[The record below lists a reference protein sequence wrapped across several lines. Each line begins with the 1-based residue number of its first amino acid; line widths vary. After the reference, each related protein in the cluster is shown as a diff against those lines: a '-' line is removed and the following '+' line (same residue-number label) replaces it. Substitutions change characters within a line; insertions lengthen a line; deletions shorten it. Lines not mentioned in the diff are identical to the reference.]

1 LFDIEILERILES
14 RKILIG
20 SCTIKSIADF
30 KASDEE
36 LSHFIKYN
44 STRGPIHLINID
56 DERPI
61 RRFNKQVLIDF
72 SFFSI
77 LNRRQLGVESQ
88 NKLKLIILENL
99 LFLVWKIFKF
109 WPKRIEIENRI

>member
-1 LFDIEILERILES
+1 LVIICKCHVKYVVFPSKRELFDIEILESILES

-30 KASDEE
+30 KASDNIKKLNEE

-44 STRGPIHLINID
+44 STRGPIHLIDID

-88 NKLKLIILENL
+88 NK
-99 LFLVWKIFKF
+99 F
-109 WPKRIEIENRI
+109 